1 MVKVRLARIG
11 AKKNAIYRIVV
22 ADIRAPRNG
31 KYLERIGLY
40 DPNLD
45 PPRLEINRERY
56 DYWIGVGARP
66 TDIVRQLVHKSGT
79 A

>member
-11 AKKNAIYRIVV
+11 GKKNAVFRVVV
-22 ADIRAPRNG
+22 ADNRAPRDG
-31 KYLERIGLY
+31 RFLERIGLY

-45 PPRLEINRERY
+45 PPKFEIDRKRY
-56 DYWIGVGARP
+56 DYWVGVGARP
-66 TDIVRQLVHKSGT
+66 THIIEKLVLMSEG